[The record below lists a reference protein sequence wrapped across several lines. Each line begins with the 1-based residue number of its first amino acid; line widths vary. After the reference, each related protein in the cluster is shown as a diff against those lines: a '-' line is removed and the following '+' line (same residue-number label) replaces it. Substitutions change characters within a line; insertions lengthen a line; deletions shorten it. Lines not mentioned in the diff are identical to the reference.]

1 MRIRVTAV
9 DLHGCW
15 VSGSRLSHDD
25 IFQGCRSDDATIRE
39 GYREIAIAVLL
50 EVRSIASEAYRE
62 HVFAPPRR
70 LTWGGRI
77 ETAPDPASEQ
87 RFRDWDRLL
96 LRYWNAIRQERSTR
110 PIGNREVSS

>member
-1 MRIRVTAV
+1 MRIRVTAL
-9 DLHGCW
+9 DLAGGW

-25 IFQGCRSDDATIRE
+25 IFEGCRSDDPTIRE

-50 EVRSIASEAYRE
+50 EVRSIAAEAYRN

-70 LTWGGRI
+70 LTWGGREI
-77 ETAPDPASEQ
+77 CGPDPSSEQ
-87 RFRDWDRLL
+87 TFREWDRLL